1 MLTSNDLEFNPK
13 NHRYKIKD
21 TKPAQYIPSVTTI
34 CGMLNK
40 PYLVEWAAR
49 EAATA
54 AAYAV
59 AEQDNLNDQI
69 LTACIENGR
78 KSHRELREHGAS
90 VGSMVHD
97 RIKSR
102 LTDWIDP
109 NLGEPSI
116 EADLAME
123 AFHQWYTEHV
133 YEVHGE
139 PLHVERIV
147 VHPSG
152 LYCGTF
158 DLLIRN
164 DDGTMTLVD
173 FKTSNQ
179 SESNPLAI
187 YPEYFFQVAAYRK
200 AIIDSPEFDVDEI
213 ASAQLVALGK
223 DGQLG
228 VTVLDADALDPYT
241 DAFLSMADVYPVYNE
256 AKRRINALNK
266 TEKMARQE
274 VMSHEL

>member
-1 MLTSNDLEFNPK
+1 MMLTSNDLEFNPN

-59 AEQDNLNDQI
+59 AEHDNLNDQV
-69 LTACIENGR
+69 LTACIETGR
-78 KSHRELREHGAS
+78 RSHRDLREHGAS

-97 RIKSR
+97 RIKST
-102 LTDWIDP
+102 LTMGIDP
-109 NLGEPSI
+109 ELDDASI

-123 AFHQWYTEHV
+123 AFHRWYTDYV
-133 YEVHGE
+133 YELNAEV
-139 PLHVERIV
+139 LHVERIV

-152 LYCGTF
+152 FYCGTF

-164 DDGTMTLVD
+164 ANNTLTLVD

-200 AIIDSPEFDVDEI
+200 AIIESPEFVVDNI
-213 ASAQLVALGK
+213 VDAQLVALGK

-228 VTVLDADALDPYT
+228 VTVLDADALDMYS
-241 DAFLSMADVYPVYNE
+241 DAFLSMASVYPVYNE

-266 TEKMARQE
+266 TEKLIRQE
-274 VMSHEL
+274 QS